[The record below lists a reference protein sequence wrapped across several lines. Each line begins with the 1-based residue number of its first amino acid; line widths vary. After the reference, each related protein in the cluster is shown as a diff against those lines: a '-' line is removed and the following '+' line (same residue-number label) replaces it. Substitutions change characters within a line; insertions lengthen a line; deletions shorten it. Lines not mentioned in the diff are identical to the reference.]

1 MFSRIPIA
9 PRLGIAIAVPL
20 VMLGLLAGKDVF
32 VRWQTKA
39 EMTRLVEIAKG
50 VRSVSDLVHELQRER
65 GMSAAFVASK
75 GAQMTAEL
83 SAQRGRTDERRAD
96 AAAVAGDLSALGEI
110 EAKRRQ
116 VSALSLTGAEAF
128 AYYTGAISRLL
139 DVASDMAKKSAHGD
153 VTRTMMA
160 YVTLMQGK
168 ERAGQERATGSA
180 AISAGRFEFAAYTRM
195 LSLAAAQAADFDRF
209 KAAASPG
216 LRDLFEQV
224 LAGSVVD
231 TVTRMRETVATGGLS
246 GELAGLDARTWFEA
260 TAARIDLLKSVEDR
274 VGEELLIETGVI
286 SDEAL
291 EGLVVLATTAGAAF
305 AASLVLVL
313 MIAWSITRP
322 LDALGRAMRTLA
334 KGDLETAVP
343 GTDRGD
349 EIGLMANAVEVFKS
363 NAIERRRLEAQQRE
377 TEARAAEVRRN
388 EMLELANEFETA
400 VGQIVENVSS
410 AASELE
416 TAAGGLTKTAETTRH
431 LSTTVAAASEQASV
445 NVQSVAS
452 ATNEMSSSVNEIS
465 RQVVESSRIADE
477 AVQQAHKTDM
487 SITALSHAAQRIGD
501 VVELISAIAGQTNLL
516 ALNATIEAARAGEAG
531 KGFAVV
537 AEEVKALAAQT
548 TKATEEIGSQ
558 ISGMQGATEESVTA
572 IKEISGTI
580 GRIAKISS
588 TIAAAVE
595 EQGAATY
602 MIARNIEEAAKGTT
616 DVATNITEVDRGAA
630 ETGSASSQVLSSAQS
645 LSQQSGRLKLQVG
658 SFLTTIRAA

>member
-1 MFSRIPIA
+1 VFSRIPIA
-9 PRLGIAIAVPL
+9 LRLGIAIAVPL
-20 VMLGLLAGKDVF
+20 VMLGLLAGNDVYL
-32 VRWQTKA
+32 RWETRA
-39 EMTRLVEIAKG
+39 EMMRLVVLAEG
-50 VRSVSDLVHELQRER
+50 VRAVSDLVHELQRER
-65 GMSAAFVASK
+65 GLSAAFLASK
-75 GAQMTAEL
+75 GAQMSADL

-96 AAAVAGDLSALGEI
+96 VAAAAGGLSALDEI
-110 EAKRRQ
+110 DAKRRE
-116 VSALSLTGAEAF
+116 VSALSLSGSEAF
-128 AYYTGAISRLL
+128 AYYTGAIGHLL
-139 DVASDMAKKSAHGD
+139 DAASEMTKKSAHGD
-153 VTRTMMA
+153 VTRTMTA

-180 AISAGRFEFAAYTRM
+180 AISAGRFEFASYTRM

-209 KAAASPG
+209 RAMASPA
-216 LRDLFEQV
+216 LRSLFEQAI
-224 LAGSVVD
+224 AGPVVD
-231 TVTRMRETVATGGLS
+231 TVARMREIIAAGGLT
-246 GELAGLDARTWFEA
+246 GDLAGLDARAWFEA
-260 TAARIDLLKSVEDR
+260 AAARIDLLKSVEDR
-274 VGEELLIETGVI
+274 VGDELVTETAAI
-286 SDEAL
+286 SGEAL
-291 EGLVVLATTAGAAF
+291 KELVALASTVGAAI

-322 LDALGRAMRTLA
+322 LDALGSAMKTLA
-334 KGDLETAVP
+334 KGDLDTEVP
-343 GTDRGD
+343 GADRRD
-349 EIGLMANAVEVFKS
+349 EIGLMAKAVEVFKS
-363 NAIERRRLEAQQRE
+363 NAIERRRLEAEQRE
-377 TEARAAEVRRN
+377 TERRTAEARRN
-388 EMLELANEFETA
+388 EMLTLANEFETA

-416 TAAGGLTKTAETTRH
+416 TAAGSLTKTAETTRH

-477 AVQQAHKTDM
+477 AVQQAQKTDM

-595 EQGAATY
+595 EQGAATH

-616 DVATNITEVDRGAA
+616 DVASNITEVDRGAA

-645 LSQQSGRLKLQVG
+645 LSQQSGQLKLQVG